1 MSDPSSA
8 RHPLVVGA
16 NHRSSSLT
24 LRDRLFVEERAMP
37 AFLRR
42 LREAGIEQAIVLST
56 CDRVEIQATHDTPQ
70 AAAPI
75 ISRVLAE
82 HAELR
87 PADLNGQTYML
98 TDTEA
103 VKHIFSVAAS
113 LDSLII
119 GEPQVFGQVKDSH
132 RLSREAGLV
141 GSELEAILQA
151 AYHTAKRVRSETAVG
166 ERPVSISAAAVQLA
180 KDLHGDLSRCAGL
193 LIGAGDMGEL
203 VAGDLLSAGL
213 DRLSVVHPTETRAE
227 PLARRLGCHV
237 GNFERLDELLP
248 EVDIVLT
255 SMGTRRHV
263 IVADKV
269 KAMLAA
275 RKRRPV
281 FLIDTGI
288 PGDIDPAADKLDGA
302 FLYDLNDLEKVAMEG
317 RASREGQARNAWK
330 ILEGELDRFVRGRA
344 ERAAVPA
351 LTRLR
356 QHFEQVRQASLRD
369 SGGDAD
375 KATHLLINRLLHTPS
390 ESLRETAAEAAPEE
404 KDEPSS
410 EDLKAAERVLARLF
424 RLEDEDKNNDDKNGG
439 DDEP

>member
-1 MSDPSSA
+1 MPDPSSA
-8 RHPLVVGA
+8 PHPLVVGA

-24 LRDRLFVEERAMP
+24 LRDRLFVEERVMP

-56 CDRVEIQATHDTPQ
+56 CDRVEVQAAHPQPQ
-70 AAAPI
+70 AAAPV
-75 ISRVLAE
+75 ISAVLAE

-87 PADLNGQTYML
+87 PADLNGQIYTL
-98 TDTEA
+98 TDAEA
-103 VKHIFSVAAS
+103 VKHIFSVASS

-132 RLSREAGLV
+132 RLAREAGLV
-141 GSELEAILQA
+141 GSDLEAILQA

-180 KDLHGDLSRCAGL
+180 RDLHGDLSRCAGL
-193 LIGAGDMGEL
+193 LVGAGDMGEL

-213 DRLSVVHPTETRAE
+213 DRLNVVHPTRTRAE
-227 PLARRLGCHV
+227 PIARHLGCHV
-237 GNFERLDELLP
+237 GDYDRLGELLAGAD
-248 EVDIVLT
+248 VVLT
-255 SMGTRRHV
+255 SMGTRTYV
-263 IVADKV
+263 IDPAAV
-269 KAMLAA
+269 KAALAA
-275 RKRRPV
+275 RKRRPM

-288 PGDIDPAADKLDGA
+288 PGDIDPAVDKLEGA

-330 ILEGELDRFVRGRA
+330 ILEGELDLFVRGRA

-356 QHFEQVRQASLRD
+356 QHFETVRQAALRD

-390 ESLRETAAEAAPEE
+390 ESLRETAAREAPQ
-404 KDEPSS
+404 DEGELSRA
-410 EDLKAAERVLARLF
+410 DLDAAERVLSRLF
-424 RLEDEDKNNDDKNGG
+424 RLEDDDKRG
-439 DDEP
+439 DGEP